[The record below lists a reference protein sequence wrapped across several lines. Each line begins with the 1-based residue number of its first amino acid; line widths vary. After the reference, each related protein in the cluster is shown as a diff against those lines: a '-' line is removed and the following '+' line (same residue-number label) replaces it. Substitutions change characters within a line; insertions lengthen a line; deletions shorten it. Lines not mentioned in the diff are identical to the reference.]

1 MSAIA
6 SETRAPGG
14 PGTWTPLLSSLPL
27 IAFWHSCRAGP
38 AVHPACLFVVFR
50 LCTLL
55 FATATQHRG
64 RARGAEVR
72 GEKSS
77 PFS

>member
-27 IAFWHSCRAGP
+27 LTFCHSCRVG
-38 AVHPACLFVVFR
+38 AVVHSASLFVFH
-50 LCTLL
+50 LCTLFL
-55 FATATQHRG
+55 ATATQQRG